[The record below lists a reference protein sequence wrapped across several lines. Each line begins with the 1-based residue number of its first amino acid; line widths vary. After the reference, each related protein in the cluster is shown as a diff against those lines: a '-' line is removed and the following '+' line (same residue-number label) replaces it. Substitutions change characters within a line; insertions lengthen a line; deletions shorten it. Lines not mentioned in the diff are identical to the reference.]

1 MLSLISA
8 VPEPVGYVLGILA
21 AILILLVV
29 YAAMMALY
37 ATLRKKKAGAKF
49 LPEILMMVII
59 SALNI
64 TVKILLL
71 AKNVDFDG
79 VAEEGGHT
87 FTLAYGFTDIF
98 RALYANIGNFTFE
111 GLDGLYATTISK
123 LLQTFYYG
131 TSFLTALVFASVI
144 LATANYEFFSWV
156 SVRIRKAYAKLLGR
170 KYDVYVFTALTE
182 ETILLA
188 ESIKRNEGKE
198 PASGDAGAKA
208 CKTERFIVFAGPE
221 LESFDRKNELCR
233 RVMANG
239 FYYWSYNESGQDE
252 KEKSIIKTLR
262 LSVRN
267 GLGSMTDKKGRARV
281 VVFSFNSSDHIP
293 QEEQNMDFVFQ
304 DIERYIAE
312 LHLEKKSAVVLRNI
326 CKACFIEYYVLTER
340 EVNYQAYQYKV
351 DQYRASIKK
360 LVTAALYEEW
370 TGKSEGA
377 PKTWAELSEEGKAA
391 FLKAKFDAAAF
402 SRKNALYKFF
412 QEQGLKHKEVI
423 ELFSYVSNV
432 GVWNEATAISCSA
445 VEAFQQVLNAY
456 PQDAASFY
464 RKDIRVCSIG
474 YGLTA
479 QTIVK
484 NLYVQ
489 TSNIFTEGEGKDTRS
504 VTSGFRVDAYDP
516 SAADIAG
523 LLQYENPLTIC
534 LDVAKEE
541 SRIPSKKSEEEI
553 KKAVENKVEAR
564 IAESWARIRVDIRKT
579 SEAAARKDQIV
590 SKCVSERYSSDDEI
604 SPITVSLNEISA
616 LDFECVK
623 NLDALTGEDASG
635 KRPQFITIATGD
647 DFHNIKIANALIL
660 DILKEDAGEK
670 QIIFVN
676 VWDEKNIDLIN
687 HYDAFDDK
695 SSTRCF
701 SVQGAKVFR
710 YSDELTLIIV
720 GSNVEIYS
728 ERSVISHQE
737 IANYAVNYSR
747 AYDLDCLE
755 MRLDLSE
762 DATQAEFD
770 RYASKPDPFF
780 EEDVDTNGLTPE
792 AKAAKIAKARSKWE
806 NECEAAAARIRK
818 DEAGVPRGVVISLA
832 DAVNYV
838 ISDVLLGRRIPFSR
852 EKCEEIF
859 DLFFDLSV
867 TTKSKTKEENARLA
881 ERFGFDLDKET
892 EAVAKYAE
900 HRDFYAW
907 KSWCKAQLWEKESN
921 MSAYMFGYVYK
932 RARAETERLTFDDYM
947 RFANIEHQR
956 WMRVHMCNGW
966 TFSNKKRKA
975 RRAHDCILPFYGIAL
990 KETYSFDLINVAWG
1004 MNKPSLDL
1012 SE

>member
-579 SEAAARKDQIV
+579 SEAAARKDQI
-590 SKCVSERYSSDDEI
+590 
-604 SPITVSLNEISA
+604 
-616 LDFECVK
+616 
-623 NLDALTGEDASG
+623 
-635 KRPQFITIATGD
+635 
-647 DFHNIKIANALIL
+647 
-660 DILKEDAGEK
+660 
-670 QIIFVN
+670 
-676 VWDEKNIDLIN
+676 
-687 HYDAFDDK
+687 
-695 SSTRCF
+695 
-701 SVQGAKVFR
+701 
-710 YSDELTLIIV
+710 
-720 GSNVEIYS
+720 
-728 ERSVISHQE
+728 
-737 IANYAVNYSR
+737 
-747 AYDLDCLE
+747 
-755 MRLDLSE
+755 
-762 DATQAEFD
+762 
-770 RYASKPDPFF
+770 
-780 EEDVDTNGLTPE
+780 
-792 AKAAKIAKARSKWE
+792 
-806 NECEAAAARIRK
+806 
-818 DEAGVPRGVVISLA
+818 
-832 DAVNYV
+832 
-838 ISDVLLGRRIPFSR
+838 
-852 EKCEEIF
+852 
-859 DLFFDLSV
+859 
-867 TTKSKTKEENARLA
+867 
-881 ERFGFDLDKET
+881 
-892 EAVAKYAE
+892 
-900 HRDFYAW
+900 
-907 KSWCKAQLWEKESN
+907 
-921 MSAYMFGYVYK
+921 
-932 RARAETERLTFDDYM
+932 
-947 RFANIEHQR
+947 
-956 WMRVHMCNGW
+956 
-966 TFSNKKRKA
+966 
-975 RRAHDCILPFYGIAL
+975 
-990 KETYSFDLINVAWG
+990 
-1004 MNKPSLDL
+1004 
-1012 SE
+1012 